1 MELQHL
7 GNRNYSAGRRWDP
20 RQLRKGLEIIRPVV
34 FFFSCF
40 FFPLNTKLR
49 ETDRWA
55 GERLLAG
62 RPKGATLEGSLCLD
76 QNMALARLTSPGTM
90 SRKEAHGAVWFP

>member
-40 FFPLNTKLR
+40 FSPQHQIKR
-49 ETDRWA
+49 DGQVGR
-55 GERLLAG
+55 ERLLAG

>member
-1 MELQHL
+1 M
-7 GNRNYSAGRRWDP
+7 GR
-20 RQLRKGLEIIRPVV
+20 
-34 FFFSCF
+34 
-40 FFPLNTKLR
+40 
-49 ETDRWA
+49 
-55 GERLLAG
+55 ERLLAG